1 MKYTADD
8 LNELKDFALKMKDKG
23 VKGKIF
29 VNQGNYNLEEP
40 ILSDENTAGRQPLQ
54 IFRIVIQTDEEAIY
68 YEYLFNEA
76 TDLEE
81 INVQLE
87 EVYMHFEKE
96 IVSVEYMNN
105 LVR

>member
-1 MKYTADD
+1 MKQTAD
-8 LNELKDFALKMKDKG
+8 LNELKDFAMMMKDNK

-29 VNQGNYNLEEP
+29 VNQANYNLEEP
-40 ILSDENTAGRQPLQ
+40 LLSDENTAGRQPLQ
-54 IFRIVIQTDEEAIY
+54 IFRIVIQTGQESIY

-81 INVQLE
+81 INLQLE
-87 EVYMHFEKE
+87 EVYTYFEKE
-96 IVSVEYMNN
+96 IVSVEYMNK